1 MQPPERNSNRSG
13 RSAPHRLALSRR
25 PIALGLA
32 ILSLAILYYPRISS
46 ITAGEP
52 PATIIH
58 VAVDGNDA
66 WAGRL
71 ERPDLDLGDGP
82 VATIG
87 RAVDLAAQFPAD
99 ASCVEIVIQPGE
111 YSLERPVTISGANRS
126 LPPLVIRAAVPGKV
140 RISGGRRLT
149 SWQPV
154 TDPGVKA
161 RLPEEVRDRVRQTFL
176 KDLGIRDF
184 GSPGGGGSE
193 LFFDDRP
200 MTLARW
206 PDAGFTHIADILG
219 EQPTTI
225 HGIPGDKVGKFVFE
239 GDRPLRW
246 IGEKDPWVHG
256 YWFWDWSDQRHPVA
270 SIDSQ
275 KRILEVKPPYHS
287 YGYRKGQWFYGFNL
301 LCELDQPGEWY
312 LDRETGILYFLP
324 PLEKAAEVDAALKSG
339 RPAVSV
345 SETLFRI
352 AEVQHVTLSGL
363 ILEHARG
370 TMIDIRDCR
379 QVAVEDCL
387 LRNGGGW
394 GVRIQGGE
402 KCAVRR
408 SRLYLLGEGGVS
420 LNGGDRPTL
429 TPSQHEVAD
438 CEISE
443 YGRIYPMYRAGVSV
457 GGVGQRVLHNH
468 IHHAPHQAVG
478 FSGNDHLIAFNEIHH
493 VCLESN
499 DAGAVYSGRDWT
511 MRGTRIEKNYFHDI
525 QGFQNRG
532 CMGVYLDDM
541 FCGTVIADNIFVRVT
556 RAAFIGGGRDNLVEN
571 NLFIDCKPA
580 VHVDARAMGWASYHV
595 ATTMTERLRAMP
607 YQNTLWAER
616 YPELPPILEQEPAAP
631 RGNVIRRNIC
641 LGGTWESVE
650 AKARSYLTAEENL
663 VVPTADE
670 SGLLDENG
678 RLRWNPQSPVFAKL
692 PAFRAPP
699 FEEIGPRGQPA
710 LSDAEA
716 GTGERAGRPADATR
730 WESDIRKFE
739 DQDRDQLPPEDA
751 VLFVG
756 SSSIRLWDTV
766 HSFRDWPTI
775 NRGFGGSQIHEVTQ
789 FADRIVLPYRPRL
802 IVFYAGDNDIA
813 AGAEP
818 QTVLERFQAFV
829 AKLRGEGSQ
838 TPIIFIGIKPSVARW
853 RLIDKIREA
862 NRKIRE
868 WAENHPEHGV
878 HYLDVEKPMLDDQG
892 FPRSDLLREDGLHLN
907 QRGYEI
913 WNELLRQKV
922 AQILAAK
929 K

>member
-1 MQPPERNSNRSG
+1 MQRPHWNPNRT
-13 RSAPHRLALSRR
+13 RRAARRRLATVTS
-25 PIALGLA
+25 IVGLGLVPF
-32 ILSLAILYYPRISS
+32 LLVLCPPQDSS
-46 ITAGEP
+46 ITASESA
-52 PATIIH
+52 ATIIH
-58 VAVDGNDA
+58 VAADGNDA

-71 ERPDLDLGDGP
+71 ERPDMDVGDGP

-87 RAVDLAAQFPAD
+87 RAVELAAQLPAET
-99 ASCVEIVIQPGE
+99 SRVEIVIQPGE
-111 YSLERPVTISGANRS
+111 YSLESPVAIAGTDKS

-140 RISGGRRLT
+140 RVSGGRRLT

-154 TDPGVKA
+154 ADPDVKA
-161 RLPEEVRDRVRQTFL
+161 RLAEEVRDRVRQTSL
-176 KDLGIRDF
+176 KDRGITDF
-184 GSPGGGGSE
+184 GSPGGGGLE
-193 LFFDDRP
+193 LFFDDQP

-206 PDAGFTHIADILG
+206 PDEGFTHIADILG
-219 EQPTTI
+219 EQPTKI

-270 SIDSQ
+270 SINPQ
-275 KRILEVKPPYHS
+275 KRTLQVKPPYHT
-287 YGYRKGQWFYGFNL
+287 YGYRKGQWYYGFNL
-301 LCELDQPGEWY
+301 LCELDRPGEWY
-312 LDRETGILYFLP
+312 LDRESGILYFLP
-324 PLEKAAEVDAALKSG
+324 PAEKAADADAALKSG

-345 SETLFRI
+345 LQTLFRVTH
-352 AEVQHVTLSGL
+352 AQDVTLSGL

-370 TMIDIRDCR
+370 TMIDIRDSR
-379 QVAVEDCL
+379 RVAVEDCL
-387 LRNGGGW
+387 LQNGGGW

-402 KCAVRR
+402 ECALRR

-420 LNGGDRPTL
+420 LSGGDRPTL
-429 TPSQHEVAD
+429 TPSQHEVTD

-443 YGRIYPMYRAGVSV
+443 YGRIHPMYRAGVAIA
-457 GGVGQRVLHNH
+457 GVGQRVLHNH

-525 QGFQNRG
+525 QGFENRG

-571 NLFIDCKPA
+571 NVFIDCKPA

-595 ATTMTERLRAMP
+595 DTTMTERLRAMP
-607 YQNTLWAER
+607 YQNALWAAR
-616 YPELPPILEQEPAAP
+616 YPELPPILEQESAAP
-631 RGNVIRRNIC
+631 RGNVIRRNLC

-650 AKARSYLTAEENL
+650 AKARPYLTAEENL
-663 VVPTADE
+663 VLPTADE
-670 SGLLDENG
+670 SGLLDDNG
-678 RLRWNPQSPVFAKL
+678 QLRWNPQSPVFAKL
-692 PAFRAPP
+692 PGFRLPP
-699 FEEIGPRGQPA
+699 FEEIGPRGKLA
-710 LSDAEA
+710 LSDAEPA
-716 GTGERAGRPADATR
+716 TAEEIRRPGDPAR

-739 DQDRDQLPPEDA
+739 EQDRRQAPPKDA

-756 SSSIRLWDTV
+756 SSSIRLWDTGK
-766 HSFRDWPTI
+766 SFPDWPTI
-775 NRGFGGSQIHEVTQ
+775 NRGFGGSQIHEVTH

-818 QTVLERFQAFV
+818 ETVLERFQAFV
-829 AKLRGEGSQ
+829 EMVRGAGSQ
-838 TPIIFIGIKPSVARW
+838 APIIFIGIKPSVAR
-853 RLIDKIREA
+853 RHLIDKIRAA
-862 NRKIRE
+862 NQKIRE
-868 WAENHPEHGV
+868 WAENHPKQGV
-878 HYLDVEKPMLDDQG
+878 HFLDVEEPMLDEQG
-892 FPRSDLLREDGLHLN
+892 FPRGDLLREDGLHLN

-913 WNELLRQKV
+913 WNDLLRQKV
-922 AQILAAK
+922 AEILAAK

>member
-1 MQPPERNSNRSG
+1 MQPPERNQNGTG
-13 RSAPHRLALSRR
+13 RSIRRRLASLPWSG
-25 PIALGLA
+25 ALGLV
-32 ILSLAILYYPRISS
+32 IFFLAVFCRPQDSS
-46 ITAGEP
+46 ITASESA
-52 PATIIH
+52 ATIIH
-58 VAVDGNDA
+58 VAADGNDA

-71 ERPDLDLGDGP
+71 ERPDLNVGDGP

-87 RAVDLAAQFPAD
+87 RAVDLAAQLPAD
-99 ASCVEIVIQPGE
+99 TSRVEIVIQPGE
-111 YSLERPVTISGANRS
+111 YSLENSVVILGANKP
-126 LPPLVIRAAVPGKV
+126 LPPLVIKASAPGQV
-140 RISGGRRLT
+140 RISGGRKLT

-154 TDPGVKA
+154 TDPNVKA
-161 RLPEEVRDRVRQTFL
+161 RLPEEVRDRVRQTSL
-176 KDLGIRDF
+176 KDEGITDF
-184 GSPGGGGSE
+184 GSPGGGGLE

-206 PDAGFTHIADILG
+206 PNDGFTHIADILG

-239 GDRPLRW
+239 GDRPMRW

-256 YWFWDWSDQRHPVA
+256 YWFWDWSDQRHPLA

-275 KRILEVKPPYHS
+275 KRILEVKPPYHN
-287 YGYRKGQWFYGFNL
+287 YGYRRGQWFYGFNL

-324 PLEKAAEVDAALKSG
+324 SLEKAAEVDAALTSG

-345 SETLFRI
+345 LQTLFRV
-352 AEVQHVTLSGL
+352 ADAQHVTLSGL

-370 TMIDIRDCR
+370 TMIEIRNCR

-394 GVRIQGGE
+394 GVRVEGGE
-402 KCAVRR
+402 RCAVRR
-408 SRLYLLGEGGVS
+408 TRLYLLGEGGVS

-443 YGRIYPMYRAGVSV
+443 YGRIYPMYRAGVSI

-468 IHHAPHQAVG
+468 IHHAPHQAIG

-511 MRGTRIEKNYFHDI
+511 MRGTRVEKNYFHDI

-571 NLFIDCKPA
+571 NLFIDCTPA

-595 ATTMTERLRAMP
+595 DTTMTERLRAMP
-607 YQNTLWAER
+607 YQNALWAGR

-631 RGNVIRRNIC
+631 RGNVIRRNLC

-650 AKARSYLTAEENL
+650 AKARPYLTAEENL

-692 PAFRAPP
+692 PAFRVPP
-699 FEEIGPRGQPA
+699 FEEIGPRGQSA
-710 LSDAEA
+710 LSDAEPETA
-716 GTGERAGRPADATR
+716 EKAGRPSDPAR

-739 DQDRDQLPPEDA
+739 EQDRRQSPPKDA

-756 SSSIRLWDTV
+756 SSSIRLWDTAK
-766 HSFRDWPTI
+766 SFPDWPTI
-775 NRGFGGSQIHEVTQ
+775 NRGFGGSQIHEVTH
-789 FADRIVLPYRPRL
+789 FVDRIVLPYQPRL

-818 QTVLERFQAFV
+818 ETVFERFQAFV
-829 AKLRGEGSQ
+829 EKVRGAGLQS
-838 TPIIFIGIKPSVARW
+838 PIIFIGIKPSVARW
-853 RLIDKIREA
+853 RLIDKIRAA
-862 NRKIRE
+862 NRTIRE
-868 WAENHPEHGV
+868 WAENHPEQSV
-878 HYLDVEKPMLDDQG
+878 HFLDVERPMLDEQG
-892 FPRSDLLREDGLHLN
+892 FPRGDLLREDGLHLN
-907 QRGYEI
+907 QRGYDI

-922 AQILAAK
+922 ADILATK